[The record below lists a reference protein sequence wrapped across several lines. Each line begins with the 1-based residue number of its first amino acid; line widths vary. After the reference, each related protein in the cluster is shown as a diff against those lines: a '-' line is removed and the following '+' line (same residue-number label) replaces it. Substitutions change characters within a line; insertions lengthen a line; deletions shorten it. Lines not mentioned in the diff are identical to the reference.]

1 MTAVKFCAPAAGRGA
16 VFLAGAGSKR
26 EIPAA
31 AASAISAAHRVE
43 RKEQG
48 EENMADGSEG

>member
-1 MTAVKFCAPAAGRGA
+1 MIAGSGA
-16 VFLAGAGSKR
+16 TGFAGAGSKR

-31 AASAISAAHRVE
+31 AANAMSVAHCAE

-48 EENMADGSEG
+48 EENMAVKRADEI